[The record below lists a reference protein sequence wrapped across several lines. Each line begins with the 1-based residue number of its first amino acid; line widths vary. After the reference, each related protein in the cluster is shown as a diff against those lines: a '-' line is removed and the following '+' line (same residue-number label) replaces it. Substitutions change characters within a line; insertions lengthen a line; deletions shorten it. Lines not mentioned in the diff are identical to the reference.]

1 MHYGFS
7 SAKAQLNILYVL
19 LRRVHLILPFLMTI
33 ADVLNESLNANVPGD
48 VLIT

>member
-19 LRRVHLILPFLMTI
+19 LI
-33 ADVLNESLNANVPGD
+33 ATSCASHITVLNDYCGRFK
-48 VLIT
+48 